1 MSETNLQ
8 SKIKELKELTRMSEE
23 LQHEIDAIK
32 DIIKSEM
39 VARDTEEIISGE
51 YKVRFAYVKSR
62 RFDTTAFKASQPEM
76 YNLYTKETLTRRF
89 SVA

>member
-1 MSETNLQ
+1 
-8 SKIKELKELTRMSEE
+8 MSEE

-62 RFDTTAFKASQPEM
+62 RFDTAAFKASQPEM
-76 YNLYTKETLTRRF
+76 YNLYTKETFTRRF